1 MFNKDQAVN
10 NKSSIDQEELDKF
23 NKPNQDWWDLEGEF
37 KPLHEINPVRME
49 YIQSVIRQKFGEAN
63 GLDVLDVG
71 CGGGLSSVSMANAGC
86 NVTGLDANKR
96 NIDSASKYANS
107 KGLQINYINTTIEEY
122 VQSSE
127 QYDVILCLEVIE
139 HVAHPEEFIRNV
151 AKLVKKGGVVIF
163 STINRTHK
171 AYLLAIIMAEYVLR
185 WVPRKTHNYSK
196 FVKPSE
202 FANMAQDT
210 SLSLQELKGL
220 SLSPITQNWYI
231 SDDIDVNY
239 FVVFSN

>member
-1 MFNKDQAVN
+1 MSY

-23 NKPNQDWWDLEGEF
+23 NQPNQDWWDLEGEF

-49 YIQSVIRQKFGEAN
+49 YIQSVIRQKFGEAK

-107 KGLQINYINTTIEEY
+107 KGLEITYINTTIEEY

-151 AKLVKKGGVVIF
+151 AKLVKKGGTVIF